1 MFFMLRTSNIIHEKE
16 KTESTK
22 REWIGANRET
32 GWSRFLK
39 RLRIQWLAIDE
50 GEGYR
55 GRRLL
60 IGCHDRLVW
69 WKYNYAHE
77 EEEGSFFNT
86 RKHLFAARLNM

>member
-1 MFFMLRTSNIIHEKE
+1 MKE

-22 REWIGANRET
+22 REWIGANRGT

-60 IGCHDRLVW
+60 IGCHDRLVR

-77 EEEGSFFNT
+77 EKVMGIF
-86 RKHLFAARLNM
+86 L